1 MHTKKNGVIS
11 HPVNVR
17 LFCCLFCFLLRVNAL
32 QLKRYLLTVDLMNA
46 SNKNQRMQRR
56 PETLLL
62 KTLAENVRF
71 FRKEKGLSQE
81 GLADLSSLHRTYI
94 GSIERMEK
102 NASLSTLSLVAKGLG
117 VGVPDLLMP
126 REHEKK
132 TPE

>member
-1 MHTKKNGVIS
+1 
-11 HPVNVR
+11 
-17 LFCCLFCFLLRVNAL
+17 
-32 QLKRYLLTVDLMNA
+32 MNA
-46 SNKNQRMQRR
+46 KNKNQRMQRR

-71 FRKEKGLSQE
+71 FRKKKGLSQE
-81 GLADLSSLHRTYI
+81 ELAAVSLLHRTYI

-117 VGVPDLLMP
+117 VGVPDLLSP

-132 TPE
+132 EPE